1 MFRQECL
8 ANNIKAFRKLRRLTQ
23 GALAQRLF
31 VTAQNVSKW
40 ETGKSVPDLENL
52 CKLAEVFSV
61 TPDQLLGSG
70 EVSERQQLLAAIDGG
85 GTKTEFVLFTPQG
98 QIVKRLVLKSSNPN
112 VVGMEQAQQCLQSGM
127 EQLLAESSDIRAV
140 FAGIAGCGL
149 KANQT
154 QMQAFMKKTYP
165 MIRSFVES
173 DVMNVIHASPTAER
187 CIAVIC
193 GTGSVVFAKTPDRLQ
208 RLGGWGY
215 LWESGCSGYDFGRD
229 ALHAVLAV
237 RDAVGPPTLLQELVE
252 TRLGGDIRE
261 HINDLYRLGQDGI
274 AAFAP
279 EVFRAYARQDAV
291 AAQILEKNAGI
302 LAKLINAAA
311 ERYDCGHDVVIAGG
325 LVSQKQVLTEF
336 LREKLKPDL
345 RLQFMEKPQICG
357 AAAGCCRN
365 LGELDPEFQE
375 VFYKNYIKITEDLYA
390 ENRNA

>member
-23 GALAQRLF
+23 GELAQRLF

-98 QIVKRLVLKSSNPN
+98 QIMKRLVLKSSNPN

-252 TRLGGDIRE
+252 ARLGGDIRE

-311 ERYDCGHDVVIAGG
+311 ERYDCGHDIVIAGG
-325 LVSQKQVLTEF
+325 LASQKQVLTEF
-336 LREKLKPDL
+336 LREKLNPGL
-345 RLQFMEKPQICG
+345 RLQFMGKPQICG

-365 LGELDPEFQE
+365 MGKLDPEFQE
-375 VFYKNYIKITEDLYA
+375 VFYKNYLKITEDLYA